1 MPPKVAR
8 RPAARVRQ
16 AAKAKAAARLGL
28 RRPARAEGTPQEL
41 FERFEEVKACAV
53 DPSELLTCG
62 KVWCTEVVYWKEKTQ
77 CAGVFKSLRFEE
89 GEGWME
95 LQVAGTTSEHLLKH
109 LSGVA
114 GGRIRGHLCPE
125 GCAQEISADDI
136 LHLVKVKKVKA
147 GEEEDWMKNL
157 LAAGGDQRDELEAL
171 RREAR
176 LGGGASPLR
185 EAGDGAAQDKKAK
198 KEKKKAKEK
207 KAEEKRPR
215 SPSQGG
221 QKRKGGRDLGVILGG
236 SGLDPDPRKRKRYL
250 KKAKKLM
257 RRHKRKKKS
266 SNSSSSSSER
276 GSSRSSSS
284 FSSMGGASEVFG
296 QTRMAKRLA
305 GRFPGVLTACSLA
318 AIQEQLLTT
327 QGQLWEIDKREIPPL
342 FLQYFRSNLASRM
355 TPAMR
360 REALHLSV
368 CLDLGLQG
376 RIPEMLD
383 VLGQRLKALE
393 SQTAGKH
400 WTVTTQFEL
409 VPEEQGSVATSQ
421 ETEAAM
427 KEAREAGKLRTQ
439 ASRAFGT
446 STGQDRWEDWR
457 RDQPKGKGQKGQG
470 KGKDWRREGKGDS
483 KDPRREKE
491 GDREK
496 EKAKGKWGDRMR
508 LISPLE
514 CRYQVGGREV
524 ACLLLRALWNLV
536 QAVWL
541 LVWEPHCGKYV
552 AELRMWGV
560 DLPRIWPLV
569 VSWLKERRPG
579 RPGSTSQPRAKRALP
594 VF

>member
-1 MPPKVAR
+1 
-8 RPAARVRQ
+8 
-16 AAKAKAAARLGL
+16 
-28 RRPARAEGTPQEL
+28 
-41 FERFEEVKACAV
+41 
-53 DPSELLTCG
+53 
-62 KVWCTEVVYWKEKTQ
+62 
-77 CAGVFKSLRFEE
+77 
-89 GEGWME
+89 
-95 LQVAGTTSEHLLKH
+95 
-109 LSGVA
+109 
-114 GGRIRGHLCPE
+114 
-125 GCAQEISADDI
+125 
-136 LHLVKVKKVKA
+136 
-147 GEEEDWMKNL
+147 
-157 LAAGGDQRDELEAL
+157 
-171 RREAR
+171 
-176 LGGGASPLR
+176 
-185 EAGDGAAQDKKAK
+185 
-198 KEKKKAKEK
+198 
-207 KAEEKRPR
+207 
-215 SPSQGG
+215 
-221 QKRKGGRDLGVILGG
+221 
-236 SGLDPDPRKRKRYL
+236 
-250 KKAKKLM
+250 
-257 RRHKRKKKS
+257 
-266 SNSSSSSSER
+266 
-276 GSSRSSSS
+276 
-284 FSSMGGASEVFG
+284 
-296 QTRMAKRLA
+296 MAKRLA

-383 VLGQRLKALE
+383 VLGKRLEALE

-496 EKAKGKWGDRMR
+496 EKAKGK
-508 LISPLE
+508 
-514 CRYQVGGREV
+514 
-524 ACLLLRALWNLV
+524 
-536 QAVWL
+536 
-541 LVWEPHCGKYV
+541 
-552 AELRMWGV
+552 
-560 DLPRIWPLV
+560 
-569 VSWLKERRPG
+569 
-579 RPGSTSQPRAKRALP
+579 
-594 VF
+594 

>member
-136 LHLVKVKKVKA
+136 LHLVKVKKVKKVKA

-176 LGGGASPLR
+176 LGGGASSLR

-383 VLGQRLKALE
+383 VLEQRLKALE

-496 EKAKGKWGDRMR
+496 EKAKGK
-508 LISPLE
+508 
-514 CRYQVGGREV
+514 
-524 ACLLLRALWNLV
+524 
-536 QAVWL
+536 
-541 LVWEPHCGKYV
+541 
-552 AELRMWGV
+552 
-560 DLPRIWPLV
+560 
-569 VSWLKERRPG
+569 
-579 RPGSTSQPRAKRALP
+579 
-594 VF
+594 